1 VAWPED
7 PLPPLWPERHFGRA
21 VRCFADRPPHV
32 PAIFEAALA
41 RNPDGDALIAADL
54 RLTYRALQRRV
65 AEAAAALAGLGVA
78 PGDRVALLLGNR
90 PEFLITL
97 LATLEIGGVAV
108 PLSIREQTPA
118 LRFML
123 AHSGARVL
131 IHEASLE
138 GRLPAATDLPQLA
151 HRLAAESLPAA
162 TAPPPRHEPREEDVA
177 VILYTSGTTGRPK
190 GALLTHLNIVHSV
203 LHYTLAMDLTSRD
216 RSLLA
221 VPASH
226 VTGLVAVLLTMLHAA
241 ACTVLLPVFK
251 AGDFLATAAGERM
264 THAVLVPAMYN
275 LCLLDPAFASHDLAA
290 WRIGAYG
297 GAPMPA
303 ATIERLATLLPDLRL
318 MNLYGAT
325 ETASPATIMPA
336 HHTFG
341 HAGAVGLPVP
351 CGELRITDA
360 DGHEVSPGTPGEIRI
375 GGPMVVPGYW
385 QADEASAAAFPDGFW
400 RSGDIGSR
408 DAEGYLF
415 VHDRLKDM
423 INRAGYKVYSVEVEH
438 RLCQHPDVLEAAV
451 VARPDP
457 VLGEKVQAFV
467 TAKTPDLRPAALR
480 AFCATALADYKVPDV
495 ITLCAAPLPRNAN
508 GKLIK
513 TALRQRAAAEAAG

>member
-1 VAWPED
+1 
-7 PLPPLWPERHFGRA
+7 
-21 VRCFADRPPHV
+21 
-32 PAIFEAALA
+32 
-41 RNPDGDALIAADL
+41 
-54 RLTYRALQRRV
+54 
-65 AEAAAALAGLGVA
+65 
-78 PGDRVALLLGNR
+78 
-90 PEFLITL
+90 
-97 LATLEIGGVAV
+97 
-108 PLSIREQTPA
+108 
-118 LRFML
+118 
-123 AHSGARVL
+123 
-131 IHEASLE
+131 
-138 GRLPAATDLPQLA
+138 
-151 HRLAAESLPAA
+151 
-162 TAPPPRHEPREEDVA
+162 
-177 VILYTSGTTGRPK
+177 
-190 GALLTHLNIVHSV
+190 
-203 LHYTLAMDLTSRD
+203 
-216 RSLLA
+216 
-221 VPASH
+221 
-226 VTGLVAVLLTMLHAA
+226 VLLTKLHAA
-241 ACTVLLPVFK
+241 GCMVLLPVFK
-251 AGDFLATAAGERM
+251 AGEFLARAARERI

-297 GAPMPA
+297 GAPMPG

-360 DGHEVSPGTPGEIRI
+360 DGREVAPGTPGEIRI

-438 RLCQHPDVLEAAV
+438 RLCQHPVS
-451 VARPDP
+451 RP
-457 VLGEKVQAFV
+457 VLWPILSTSASAMSATDSSRLAVGSFLS
-467 TAKTPDLRPAALR
+467 TAMWRLPLSR
-480 AFCATALADYKVPDV
+480 
-495 ITLCAAPLPRNAN
+495 PLPPPSSSTGGLLRSW
-508 GKLIK
+508 
-513 TALRQRAAAEAAG
+513 ALPLPMPLPK